1 MPNTEVKL
9 QRAESSWGIA
19 PCEDRALPCTS
30 KRTLA
35 PGIECQGSDIG
46 ELSERPKEQH
56 WKCCIRVKA
65 GIKGSNPAWVT
76 YGGLAQ
82 LGEHLPYK
90 QRVTG
95 SSPVSS
101 IATE

>member
-1 MPNTEVKL
+1 M
-9 QRAESSWGIA
+9 
-19 PCEDRALPCTS
+19 
-30 KRTLA
+30 
-35 PGIECQGSDIG
+35 
-46 ELSERPKEQH
+46 H
-56 WKCCIRVKA
+56 
-65 GIKGSNPAWVT
+65 

-101 IATE
+101 IYLEPLAQLVEHLTFNQRVDSSSLSRLIYFMNNLDKRLFIW